1 MSEEG
6 TNSPFIRNEGLGPI
20 KSIVERGEAHKEM
33 LEVKRPRQEETVDAV
48 ADNNAEPTFEP
59 NPDTNMTL
67 NRIGNDNV
75 YKRGGFRRLPS
86 DRNPYENNN

>member
-1 MSEEG
+1 MSEES
-6 TNSPFIRNEGLGPI
+6 TNSPFIRNEGFGPI
-20 KSIVERGEAHKEM
+20 KSIVERGEAHKER
-33 LEVKRPRQEETVDAV
+33 LDVKRPRQEETSVDAT
-48 ADNNAEPTFEP
+48 DNNAEPTFEP
-59 NPDTNMTL
+59 EPDNDKAL

>member
-1 MSEEG
+1 MSEKE
-6 TNSPFIRNEGLGPI
+6 TNSPFIRDEGYGPI
-20 KSIVERGEAHKEM
+20 KSIVERSEAHKER
-33 LEVKRPRQEETVDAV
+33 LDIKRPRQDEADGDVT
-48 ADNNAEPTFEP
+48 DNNATPIFEP
-59 NPDTNMTL
+59 NPDTNNAL

>member
-1 MSEEG
+1 MSD
-6 TNSPFIRNEGLGPI
+6 SPFIRDEGFGPI
-20 KSIVERGEAHKEM
+20 KSIVERGEAHKER
-33 LEVKRPRQEETVDAV
+33 LGVKRPRQDETDGNVT
-48 ADNNAEPTFEP
+48 DNNAEPTFEP
-59 NPDTNMTL
+59 IPDNDKAL

>member
-1 MSEEG
+1 MSD
-6 TNSPFIRNEGLGPI
+6 SPFIRNEGLGPI
-20 KSIVERGEAHKEM
+20 QSIVERGEAHLGR
-33 LEVKRPRQEETVDAV
+33 LEVKRPRQDETDGDAT
-48 ADNNAEPTFEP
+48 DNNAEPIFEP
-59 NPDTNMTL
+59 NPDTNNAL

>member
-6 TNSPFIRNEGLGPI
+6 VNSPFIRNEGFGPI
-20 KSIVERGEAHKEM
+20 QSIVERGEAHKER
-33 LEVKRPRQEETVDAV
+33 LDVKRPRQEETDGDVT
-48 ADNNAEPTFEP
+48 DNNAEPTFEP
-59 NPDTNMTL
+59 EPDNDKAL

-86 DRNPYENNN
+86 DRNPYDNNN